1 MKKDLAAMDGTTPV
15 SNAKDLSSRS
25 SSGHL
30 SSSSCS
36 IQASYLKLAAPPATP
51 DLGRRK
57 SKASVFN
64 FAVGTT
70 PQPPQPQPRGDG
82 EAEGGDAEDAATLV
96 EEVRGQGDGEAATG
110 RSEVTAAEGD
120 EKAAGGGGGGDSA
133 PAQRKDSIGARVR
146 KMSREVIEVIGFGGG
161 AEPQPR
167 GAPQSLPAIEALRRS
182 GGGGGGGGGGGAL
195 EAMGLTLGAACAA
208 PDHVGTQNPQKAS
221 QDAVVPAGASDID
234 SKPNPW
240 ARVRSRCGPSSP
252 PTRRLSHAEQ
262 YIEEVTSEAVVL
274 PHVRE
279 WREPR
284 RPGWPRLAALR
295 LPAAIDGSSS
305 SPLPGSPVPAPPT
318 LASHPSSLTPHPSPL
333 RRAQRLGH
341 TRTRTTRALPLIPS
355 APPRASVL
363 VPPSKHGSSGP
374 SSWLS
379 SRSRRPRDGRT
390 RPPRT
395 ISAEGVLMR

>member
-57 SKASVFN
+57 SRASVFN

-70 PQPPQPQPRGDG
+70 PQPPQPQPRGDA

-96 EEVRGQGDGEAATG
+96 EVVRGQGGGDAATG

-133 PAQRKDSIGARVR
+133 PAQRKGSIGTRVR
-146 KMSREVIEVIGFGGG
+146 KMSREITGFGGG
-161 AEPQPR
+161 GEIPPR
-167 GAPQSLPAIEALRRS
+167 GAAPQSLPPIEALRRS
-182 GGGGGGGGGGGAL
+182 GAVGAGGAL
-195 EAMGLTLGAACAA
+195 EAMSLTLGAECAA
-208 PDHVGTQNPQKAS
+208 ADHIGTQKGS
-221 QDAVVPAGASDID
+221 QDTEAPAGASD
-234 SKPNPW
+234 SSSPW
-240 ARVRSRCGPSSP
+240 ARLRGARAAAPV
-252 PTRRLSHAEQ
+252 RRLSHAEQ

-279 WREPR
+279 GR
-284 RPGWPRLAALR
+284 GGSLGAGGGLASPPSA
-295 LPAAIDGSSS
+295 
-305 SPLPGSPVPAPPT
+305 SPLPLTRAAHPLS
-318 LASHPSSLTPHPSPL
+318 LAHPSPHPRPSPLTPHLSPLTPHPSGAHRGWATHVREQPGHCHSYL
-333 RRAQRLGH
+333 PRRRA
-341 TRTRTTRALPLIPS
+341 RACRYLSPS
-355 APPRASVL
+355 TAPASPRA
-363 VPPSKHGSSGP
+363 G
-374 SSWLS
+374 
-379 SRSRRPRDGRT
+379 
-390 RPPRT
+390 
-395 ISAEGVLMR
+395 

>member
-57 SKASVFN
+57 SRASVFN

-96 EEVRGQGDGEAATG
+96 EEVRGQGGGDAATG

-133 PAQRKDSIGARVR
+133 PAQRKGSIGTRVR
-146 KMSREVIEVIGFGGG
+146 KMSREIVGFGGG
-161 AEPQPR
+161 AEMPPR
-167 GAPQSLPAIEALRRS
+167 GAAPQSLPPIEALRRS
-182 GGGGGGGGGGGAL
+182 GAVGAGGAL
-195 EAMGLTLGAACAA
+195 EAMSLTLGADCAA
-208 PDHVGTQNPQKAS
+208 ADHIGTQNPQKGG
-221 QDAVVPAGASDID
+221 QDTEAPAGASD
-234 SKPNPW
+234 SSSPW
-240 ARVRSRCGPSSP
+240 ARLRGARAAAPV
-252 PTRRLSHAEQ
+252 RRLSHAEQ

-284 RPGWPRLAALR
+284 RRGWPRLAALR
-295 LPAAIDGSSS
+295 LPAVIDGSSS

-355 APPRASVL
+355 APPRASVP

-395 ISAEGVLMR
+395 ISTEGVLMR